1 LDPSIL
7 TTKLYRPAPRPDY
20 INRQELI
27 DHLDGALTR
36 NLTLVSAP
44 AGFGK
49 TTLLSIWA
57 QQKEQPVSWLSLDT
71 EDNDLVVFLQYLIAA
86 LQTISPDVGGTSIS
100 LLQSSQPPS
109 IVVTLSALINDLSL
123 IPQDFIL
130 ILDDYHLIEQAKNH
144 AAIIYLLDHLPP
156 RMHLVI
162 ISRSDP
168 PLPLSRLRVRDQL
181 LEIRQADLRMT
192 QKETNQFLNQ
202 SMRLDLSQEQVAAL
216 ESRTE
221 GWIAGLQLAALSLR
235 EKEDKDAFLGS
246 FSGSHRFIIDYLADE
261 VFSQLPPDLRSFL
274 TKTAILDR
282 FTPQLCDL
290 VTGRSDSNAILLELE
305 EANLFLIPLDD
316 RREWYRY
323 HHLFLDY
330 LRTSSDLQDEAEL
343 HKKAA
348 RWFSDNQLYAQAVK
362 HALSTGDTNESIRAI
377 SLAAPIAIQQAAFSN
392 LFNWFDALPDQVIRD
407 NCELAIYMSFALFL
421 TQSYKEALPYVRAAR
436 KNLPAD
442 ASSSL
447 QGKLLSLQAHL
458 ALFKGKSDDV
468 ISLSRD
474 ALEYLDDDDTFFRNL
489 TLNVLGQILEMK
501 GDVVSAAGVYRQA
514 FNTGS
519 KTGDRLGSLVVFTNL
534 VYSLNELGQLN
545 EAVALCQKVNH
556 DIGGELIGG
565 RPLSDVISM
574 PWSMLSYE
582 TDQLDS
588 AHQGAR
594 RALDSLTQFGVSQG
608 ISLAQYTLA
617 LVHLANGELEEMR
630 RHTRTGYQHA
640 AYTGTANTI
649 GTWFTALD
657 AQASIQIG
665 DIAAANQWA
674 DNIGYSPQ
682 DDPHHW
688 VENSYFTYT
697 RLLLAQD
704 RIQDARTLLTTM
716 GTNAQQGARLRKL
729 ITINLL
735 FALTELAQEDRHTAL
750 QHLERALSFATPQN
764 YRRAILN
771 EGQAILNLL
780 PDVRHI
786 APDFVDEL
794 LAVTPQVSTAPPRID
809 QPYESLSERE
819 LEVLRLV
826 SRGLSNRQIAEALF
840 VTLGTVKKH
849 LNNIFGKLQV
859 TNRTQAVARSREL
872 NLLD

>member
-1 LDPSIL
+1 
-7 TTKLYRPAPRPDY
+7 
-20 INRQELI
+20 
-27 DHLDGALTR
+27 
-36 NLTLVSAP
+36 
-44 AGFGK
+44 
-49 TTLLSIWA
+49 
-57 QQKEQPVSWLSLDT
+57 
-71 EDNDLVVFLQYLIAA
+71 
-86 LQTISPDVGGTSIS
+86 
-100 LLQSSQPPS
+100 
-109 IVVTLSALINDLSL
+109 
-123 IPQDFIL
+123 
-130 ILDDYHLIEQAKNH
+130 
-144 AAIIYLLDHLPP
+144 
-156 RMHLVI
+156 
-162 ISRSDP
+162 
-168 PLPLSRLRVRDQL
+168 
-181 LEIRQADLRMT
+181 
-192 QKETNQFLNQ
+192 
-202 SMRLDLSQEQVAAL
+202 
-216 ESRTE
+216 
-221 GWIAGLQLAALSLR
+221 
-235 EKEDKDAFLGS
+235 
-246 FSGSHRFIIDYLADE
+246 
-261 VFSQLPPDLRSFL
+261 
-274 TKTAILDR
+274 
-282 FTPQLCDL
+282 
-290 VTGRSDSNAILLELE
+290 
-305 EANLFLIPLDD
+305 
-316 RREWYRY
+316 
-323 HHLFLDY
+323 
-330 LRTSSDLQDEAEL
+330 
-343 HKKAA
+343 
-348 RWFSDNQLYAQAVK
+348 
-362 HALSTGDTNESIRAI
+362 
-377 SLAAPIAIQQAAFSN
+377 
-392 LFNWFDALPDQVIRD
+392 
-407 NCELAIYMSFALFL
+407 
-421 TQSYKEALPYVRAAR
+421 
-436 KNLPAD
+436 
-442 ASSSL
+442 
-447 QGKLLSLQAHL
+447 
-458 ALFKGKSDDV
+458 
-468 ISLSRD
+468 
-474 ALEYLDDDDTFFRNL
+474 
-489 TLNVLGQILEMK
+489 
-501 GDVVSAAGVYRQA
+501 
-514 FNTGS
+514 
-519 KTGDRLGSLVVFTNL
+519 LGSLVVFTNL

-545 EAVALCQKVNH
+545 EAVALCQKVNN
-556 DIGGELIGG
+556 DIGDELIGG

-649 GTWFTALD
+649 GTWFSALD